1 MGTKYHNGG
10 YRMFELV
17 LKRPLSPV
25 SQKLQS
31 VSQKLPP
38 VSQKLRGLSRHL
50 VTPLVAAAVVFF
62 GLGSYW
68 SIEPAVFDIRELAL
82 RQSGN
87 DPKKLVPGAVTTATL
102 IEVAS
107 TLLEKRGGFLSNDI
121 NPISLWLDNIPNW
134 EYGALVQVRDLTRVL
149 RNNFSRSQTQSI
161 EDPNLARADP
171 QFHFDNESWI
181 FPATESQY
189 REGIEALKRYLALLE
204 DPSLRE
210 GRFFVRIDSLRD
222 WLGLVATRLG
232 DLAHRLSASVGVKNL
247 DTYEIWNL
255 EAGKAATKSK
265 ETRYKTPW
273 LKTDDVFYEARG
285 ATWALLHF
293 MYAIQIDFAPVL
305 NDKKGMVSMQQ
316 IIRKL
321 DEAHRPVWSPM
332 ILNGTGYGVTAN
344 HSLVMASYISRAG
357 AAVIDLLNLLQQG

>member
-1 MGTKYHNGG
+1 ML
-10 YRMFELV
+10 ESV
-17 LKRPLSPV
+17 LKRPLQPV
-25 SQKLQS
+25 SQKLQ
-31 VSQKLPP
+31 P
-38 VSQKLRGLSRHL
+38 VSQKLRGRLLRHL

-68 SIEPAVFDIRELAL
+68 SIEPAVFDIREMAL

-87 DPKKLVPGAVTTATL
+87 DPKTLVPGAVTTATL

-149 RNNFSRSQTQSI
+149 RNDFSRSQTQSI
-161 EDPNLARADP
+161 EDLNLARADP
-171 QFHFDNESWI
+171 QFHFNSESWI
-181 FPATESQY
+181 FPTTESQY
-189 REGIEALKRYLALLE
+189 RQGIEALKRYLALLE
-204 DPSLRE
+204 DPSHRE
-210 GRFFVRIDSLRD
+210 GRFFVRIDSLRH
-222 WLGLVATRLG
+222 WLELVATRLG
-232 DLAHRLSASVGVKNL
+232 DLAHRLSASVGVEDL
-247 DTYEIWNL
+247 ETYAIWDL
-255 EAGKAATKSK
+255 EAALHAPN
-265 ETRYKTPW
+265 EPMYKTPW

-305 NDKKGMVSMQQ
+305 TDKRGMVSMQQ

-321 DEAHRPVWSPM
+321 AEAHRPVWSPM

-344 HSLVMASYISRAG
+344 HSLVMASYISRAD

>member
-1 MGTKYHNGG
+1 
-10 YRMFELV
+10 MFEFV
-17 LKRPLSPV
+17 LKRPLQTV
-25 SQKLQS
+25 SQKLQP

-38 VSQKLRGLSRHL
+38 VSQKLRGLSRRP
-50 VTPLVAAAVVFF
+50 VIPLVAAAVVFF

-68 SIEPAVFDIRELAL
+68 SIEPAVFDIREMAL

-87 DPKKLVPGAVTTATL
+87 DPKTLVPGAVTTATL

-107 TLLEKRGGFLSNDI
+107 TLLDKRGGFLSNDI

-134 EYGALVQVRDLTRVL
+134 EYGALVQVRDFTRVL
-149 RNNFSRSQTQSI
+149 RNDFSRSQTQSV
-161 EDPNLARADP
+161 EDQNLARADP
-171 QFHFDNESWI
+171 QFHFNNESWI
-181 FPATESQY
+181 FPTTESQY

-204 DPSLRE
+204 DPSRRE
-210 GRFFVRIDSLRD
+210 GRFFVRIDSLRH

-232 DLAHRLSASVGVKNL
+232 DLAHRLSASVGVEEL
-247 DTYEIWNL
+247 ETYAIWDL
-255 EAGKAATKSK
+255 AAALHAP
-265 ETRYKTPW
+265 EEPRYKTPW

-305 NDKKGMVSMQQ
+305 NDKRGMVSMLQ

-321 DEAHRPVWSPM
+321 DEAYKPVWSPM

-357 AAVIDLLNLLQQG
+357 AAVVDLLNLLQQG

>member
-1 MGTKYHNGG
+1 ML
-10 YRMFELV
+10 EPV
-17 LKRPLSPV
+17 LKRPLQPV
-25 SQKLQS
+25 SQKLQQ
-31 VSQKLPP
+31 VSQR
-38 VSQKLRGLSRHL
+38 LRGLLRHL
-50 VTPLVAAAVVFF
+50 ATPLVAAAVVFF

-68 SIEPAVFDIRELAL
+68 SIEPVVFDVREMAL
-82 RQSGN
+82 QQSGN
-87 DPKKLVPGAVTTATL
+87 DPKKLVSGAVTTATL

-134 EYGALVQVRDLTRVL
+134 EYGALVQVRDFTRVL
-149 RNNFSRSQTQSI
+149 RNDFSRSQTQSI
-161 EDPNLARADP
+161 EDRNLAIADP
-171 QFHFDNESWI
+171 QFHFNSESWI
-181 FPATESQY
+181 FPTTESQY

-204 DPSLRE
+204 DPSRRE
-210 GRFFVRIDSLRD
+210 GRFFVRIDSLRH

-232 DLAHRLSASVGVKNL
+232 DLAHRLSASVGVEEL
-247 DTYEIWNL
+247 ETYAIWDL
-255 EAGKAATKSK
+255 AAALHAP
-265 ETRYKTPW
+265 EEPRYKTPW

-305 NDKKGMVSMQQ
+305 KDKRGMVSMLQ

-321 DEAHRPVWSPM
+321 AEALSPVWSPM

-344 HSLVMASYISRAG
+344 HSLVMASYISRAN
-357 AAVIDLLNLLQQG
+357 AAVIDLLNLLRQG

>member
-1 MGTKYHNGG
+1 
-10 YRMFELV
+10 MFELV
-17 LKRPLSPV
+17 LKRPLPPV
-25 SQKLQS
+25 SQKLQP
-31 VSQKLPP
+31 VSQKLLPG
-38 VSQKLRGLSRHL
+38 SQKLRGLSRHL
-50 VTPLVAAAVVFF
+50 VTPLVAAIVVFF

-107 TLLEKRGGFLSNDI
+107 TLLDKRGGFLSNDI

-149 RNNFSRSQTQSI
+149 RNNFSRSQTQSV
-161 EDPNLARADP
+161 EDRNLAIADP
-171 QFHFDNESWI
+171 QFHFNNKSWI

-189 REGIEALKRYLALLE
+189 RQGIEALKRYLALLE
-204 DPSLRE
+204 DPSRRE

-247 DTYEIWNL
+247 DTYAIWNL

-265 ETRYKTPW
+265 EPRYKTSW

-305 NDKKGMVSMQQ
+305 KDKKGMVSMQQ

-344 HSLVMASYISRAG
+344 HSLVMASYISRAD
-357 AAVIDLLNLLQQG
+357 AAVIDLLNLLRQG

>member
-1 MGTKYHNGG
+1 
-10 YRMFELV
+10 MFEFV
-17 LKRPLSPV
+17 LKRPLQTV
-25 SQKLQS
+25 SQKLQP

-38 VSQKLRGLSRHL
+38 VSQKLRGLSRRP
-50 VTPLVAAAVVFF
+50 VIPLVAAAVVFF

-68 SIEPAVFDIRELAL
+68 SIEPAVFDIREMAL

-87 DPKKLVPGAVTTATL
+87 DPKTLVPGAVTTATL

-107 TLLEKRGGFLSNDI
+107 TLLDKRGGFLSNDI

-134 EYGALVQVRDLTRVL
+134 EYGALVQVRDFTRVL
-149 RNNFSRSQTQSI
+149 RNDFSRSQTQSV
-161 EDPNLARADP
+161 EDQNLARADP
-171 QFHFDNESWI
+171 QFHFNNESWI
-181 FPATESQY
+181 FPTTESQY

-204 DPSLRE
+204 DPSRRE
-210 GRFFVRIDSLRD
+210 GRFFVRIDSLRH

-232 DLAHRLSASVGVKNL
+232 DLAHRLSASVGVEEL
-247 DTYEIWNL
+247 ETYAIWDL
-255 EAGKAATKSK
+255 AAALHAP
-265 ETRYKTPW
+265 EEPRYKTPW

-293 MYAIQIDFAPVL
+293 MYAIQIDFAQVL

-321 DEAHRPVWSPM
+321 DEARRPVWSPM

-357 AAVIDLLNLLQQG
+357 AAVVDLLNLLQQG

>member
-1 MGTKYHNGG
+1 ML
-10 YRMFELV
+10 ELV
-17 LKRPLSPV
+17 LKRPLQTV
-25 SQKLQS
+25 QKLQ
-31 VSQKLPP
+31 P
-38 VSQKLRGLSRHL
+38 VSQKLRGRLLRHL
-50 VTPLVAAAVVFF
+50 VIPLVAAAVVFF

-87 DPKKLVPGAVTTATL
+87 DPKKLVSGAVTTATL

-149 RNNFSRSQTQSI
+149 RNDFSRSQTQSI
-161 EDPNLARADP
+161 EDPNLAIADP
-171 QFHFDNESWI
+171 QLHFKSESWI
-181 FPATESQY
+181 FPTTESQY

-204 DPSLRE
+204 DPRHRE
-210 GRFFVRIDSLRD
+210 GRFFVRIDSLRY

-232 DLAHRLSASVGVKNL
+232 DLAHRLSASVGVEDL
-247 DTYEIWNL
+247 DTYAIWDL
-255 EAGKAATKSK
+255 EADKAAT
-265 ETRYKTPW
+265 EPTEPRYKTPW

-285 ATWALLHF
+285 AAWTLLHF

-321 DEAHRPVWSPM
+321 DEARRPVWSPM

-357 AAVIDLLNLLQQG
+357 TAVIDLLNLLQEG

>member
-1 MGTKYHNGG
+1 ML
-10 YRMFELV
+10 EPV
-17 LKRPLSPV
+17 LKRPLQPV
-25 SQKLQS
+25 SQKLQ
-31 VSQKLPP
+31 P
-38 VSQKLRGLSRHL
+38 VSQRLRGLLRHL

-87 DPKKLVPGAVTTATL
+87 DPKKLVSGAVTTATL

-121 NPISLWLDNIPNW
+121 NPISLWLDNISNW

-149 RNNFSRSQTQSI
+149 RNDFSRSQTQSI

-171 QFHFDNESWI
+171 QFHFNNESWI
-181 FPATESQY
+181 FPTTESQY

-204 DPSLRE
+204 DPSRRE
-210 GRFFVRIDSLRD
+210 GRFFVRIDSLRH

-232 DLAHRLSASVGVKNL
+232 DLAHRLSASVGVEEL
-247 DTYEIWNL
+247 DTYAVWDL
-255 EAGKAATKSK
+255 AAALHAPT
-265 ETRYKTPW
+265 EPRYKTPW

>member
-1 MGTKYHNGG
+1 
-10 YRMFELV
+10 MFKLV
-17 LKRPLSPV
+17 LKRPLPPV
-25 SQKLQS
+25 SQKLQ
-31 VSQKLPP
+31 P

-50 VTPLVAAAVVFF
+50 VIPLVAAAVVFF

-68 SIEPAVFDIRELAL
+68 SIEPAVFDVREMAL

-87 DPKKLVPGAVTTATL
+87 DPKTLVPGAVTTATL
-102 IEVAS
+102 VEVAS

-134 EYGALVQVRDLTRVL
+134 EYGVLVQVRDFTRVL
-149 RNNFSRSQTQSI
+149 RNDFSRSQTQSV
-161 EDPNLARADP
+161 EDRNLAIADP
-171 QFHFDNESWI
+171 QFHFSNEAWI
-181 FPATESQY
+181 FPATEDLY
-189 REGIEALKRYLALLE
+189 RQGIEALKRYLALLE
-204 DPSLRE
+204 DSSRRE
-210 GRFFVRIDSLRD
+210 GRFFVRIDSLRH

-232 DLAHRLSASVGVKNL
+232 DLAHRLSASVGVEDL
-247 DTYEIWNL
+247 ETYAIWDL
-255 EAGKAATKSK
+255 EAALHAPN
-265 ETRYKTPW
+265 EPRDKTPW

-293 MYAIQIDFAPVL
+293 MYAIQIDFAPIL
-305 NDKKGMVSMQQ
+305 KDKRGMVSMQQ
-316 IIRKL
+316 IMRKL

-344 HSLVMASYISRAG
+344 HSLVMASYISRAN

>member
-1 MGTKYHNGG
+1 ML
-10 YRMFELV
+10 EPV
-17 LKRPLSPV
+17 LKRPLQPV
-25 SQKLQS
+25 SQR
-31 VSQKLPP
+31 
-38 VSQKLRGLSRHL
+38 LRGLLRHL

-68 SIEPAVFDIRELAL
+68 SIEPAVFDIREMAL

-87 DPKKLVPGAVTTATL
+87 DPKTLVPGAVTTATL

-149 RNNFSRSQTQSI
+149 RNDFSRSQTQSI
-161 EDPNLARADP
+161 EDRNLAIADP
-171 QFHFDNESWI
+171 QFHFNNESWI
-181 FPATESQY
+181 FPTTESQY

-204 DPSLRE
+204 DPSRRE
-210 GRFFVRIDSLRD
+210 GRFFVRIDSLRH

-247 DTYEIWNL
+247 DTYAIWNL

-265 ETRYKTPW
+265 EPRYKTPW

-293 MYAIQIDFAPVL
+293 MYAIQIDFAQVL
-305 NDKKGMVSMQQ
+305 NDKKGMVSIQQ
-316 IIRKL
+316 ITRKL
-321 DEAHRPVWSPM
+321 AEAHKPVWSPM

-357 AAVIDLLNLLQQG
+357 AAVVDLLNLLQQG

>member
-1 MGTKYHNGG
+1 
-10 YRMFELV
+10 MFELV
-17 LKRPLSPV
+17 LKRPLPPV
-25 SQKLQS
+25 SQKLQP
-31 VSQKLPP
+31 VSQKLQP
-38 VSQKLRGLSRHL
+38 VSQKLRGRLLRHL

-68 SIEPAVFDIRELAL
+68 SIEPAVFDIREMAL

-87 DPKKLVPGAVTTATL
+87 DPKTLVPGAVTTATL

-149 RNNFSRSQTQSI
+149 RNDFSRSQTQSV
-161 EDPNLARADP
+161 EDQNLARADP
-171 QFHFDNESWI
+171 QFHFNNESWI
-181 FPATESQY
+181 FPTTESQY

-204 DPSLRE
+204 DPSRRE

-232 DLAHRLSASVGVKNL
+232 DLAHRLSASVGVEEL
-247 DTYEIWNL
+247 ETYAIWDL
-255 EAGKAATKSK
+255 AAALHAP
-265 ETRYKTPW
+265 EEPRYKTPW

-357 AAVIDLLNLLQQG
+357 AAVVDLLNLLQQG

>member
-1 MGTKYHNGG
+1 ML
-10 YRMFELV
+10 EPV
-17 LKRPLSPV
+17 LKRPLQPV
-25 SQKLQS
+25 SQKLQ
-31 VSQKLPP
+31 P
-38 VSQKLRGLSRHL
+38 VSQRLRGLLRHL
-50 VTPLVAAAVVFF
+50 ATPLVAAAVVFF

-68 SIEPAVFDIRELAL
+68 SIEPAVLDVREMAL
-82 RQSGN
+82 QQSGN
-87 DPKKLVPGAVTTATL
+87 DPKKLVSGAVTTATL

-149 RNNFSRSQTQSI
+149 RNDFSRSQTQSI
-161 EDPNLARADP
+161 EDRNLAIADP
-171 QFHFDNESWI
+171 QFHFNSESWI
-181 FPATESQY
+181 FPTTESQY
-189 REGIEALKRYLALLE
+189 RQGTEALKRYLALLE
-204 DPSLRE
+204 DPSRRE
-210 GRFFVRIDSLRD
+210 GRFFVRIDSLRH

-232 DLAHRLSASVGVKNL
+232 DLAHRLSASVGVEDL
-247 DTYEIWNL
+247 DTYAIWDL
-255 EAGKAATKSK
+255 EAGKAAT
-265 ETRYKTPW
+265 EPTEPRYKTPW

-305 NDKKGMVSMQQ
+305 NDKRGMVSMLQ

-321 DEAHRPVWSPM
+321 DEAYRPVWSPM

-344 HSLVMASYISRAG
+344 HSLVMASYISRADT
-357 AAVIDLLNLLQQG
+357 AVIDLLNLLQQG